1 MILESF
7 VSLEWA
13 HFVPF
18 MSEHTNIYLEH
29 CAGNGAGTQVKAS
42 DLFGLHRDFF

>member
-1 MILESF
+1 MTLEPF

-18 MSEHTNIYLEH
+18 MSEKFRHSAYRYANDYSVVDV
-29 CAGNGAGTQVKAS
+29 CY
-42 DLFGLHRDFF
+42 